1 MIDAEQSHFSR
12 LNCFA
17 EHECWKEMEIIIVFK
32 KKRLIH
38 IVLAWAIRMKKSCF
52 VR

>member
-1 MIDAEQSHFSR
+1 MLMLLILMRMKMIDAEHFSR

-32 KKRLIH
+32 KQDE
-38 IVLAWAIRMKKSCF
+38 VF
-52 VR
+52 